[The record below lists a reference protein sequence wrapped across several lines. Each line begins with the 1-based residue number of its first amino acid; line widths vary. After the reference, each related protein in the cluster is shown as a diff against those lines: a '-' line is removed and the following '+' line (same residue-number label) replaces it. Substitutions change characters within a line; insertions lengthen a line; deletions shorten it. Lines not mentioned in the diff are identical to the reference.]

1 MKKGGNLYSAG
12 CHAGWER
19 SSPSGSTTS
28 RTTARV
34 TCEAHDGAIDAP
46 ETDRAHRSGHSEGF
60 VFLVVFT
67 LQLTQLQRERSTAA
81 LHGPEPIHCKRRRQQ
96 AHFFF
101 GLPAGL
107 LFDLTAPA
115 LRGAGLAALPLAAL
129 ATFFLRLSASVDM
142 LACLTACDVSMAV
155 PTLLSGNIRLKTCC
169 ERAVSCAAT
178 TTSGEAVHNAAHASG
193 EWRAAVAP

>member
-1 MKKGGNLYSAG
+1 MGHIPTDWLQ
-12 CHAGWER
+12 
-19 SSPSGSTTS
+19 
-28 RTTARV
+28 AR
-34 TCEAHDGAIDAP
+34 
-46 ETDRAHRSGHSEGF
+46 
-60 VFLVVFT
+60 
-67 LQLTQLQRERSTAA
+67 
-81 LHGPEPIHCKRRRQQ
+81 RRRQH

-115 LRGAGLAALPLAAL
+115 LRGAGLAALPLAAV

-178 TTSGEAVHNAAHASG
+178 TTSGEAVQNAAHASG

>member
-1 MKKGGNLYSAG
+1 MCPQQSFLIYMKIQRYYHLILSD
-12 CHAGWER
+12 
-19 SSPSGSTTS
+19 T
-28 RTTARV
+28 RT
-34 TCEAHDGAIDAP
+34 
-46 ETDRAHRSGHSEGF
+46 
-60 VFLVVFT
+60 
-67 LQLTQLQRERSTAA
+67 QRHTAA
-81 LHGPEPIHCKRRRQQ
+81 LYGLEPIDCKNRRRQP

-107 LFDLTAPA
+107 LFDLTALPVLPAPA
-115 LRGAGLAALPLAAL
+115 LRGAGLAALPLAAP

-178 TTSGEAVHNAAHASG
+178 ATSGEAVHNAAHASG
-193 EWRAAVAP
+193 ECHAAVAP

>member
-1 MKKGGNLYSAG
+1 MQRTRRVYIYVAVASIAEGTQHGRTPWARTDSLQA
-12 CHAGWER
+12 
-19 SSPSGSTTS
+19 TT
-28 RTTARV
+28 TT
-34 TCEAHDGAIDAP
+34 G
-46 ETDRAHRSGHSEGF
+46 
-60 VFLVVFT
+60 
-67 LQLTQLQRERSTAA
+67 
-81 LHGPEPIHCKRRRQQ
+81 

-169 ERAVSCAAT
+169 ERAVSCAAPR
-178 TTSGEAVHNAAHASG
+178 TSGEAVHHAAHASG